1 MVISNHNGFRALF
14 DKIASLYFIWKRYL
28 YLSVGNGWPAHGT
41 STVPTLYRHFPSL
54 YRLRKELARDNN
66 GDDSRPHR
74 RRRTGRSIAFAIWRQ
89 CASPSNTWLYLLLAG
104 PTAANRPRAAAAD
117 EWNRQAGRQRTAT
130 QTLLRVV
137 RGQCQK
143 YDLFSSHGFAAKQTN
158 ILAAR

>member
-1 MVISNHNGFRALF
+1 M
-14 DKIASLYFIWKRYL
+14 ASPRNQHCANIV
-28 YLSVGNGWPAHGT
+28 SA
-41 STVPTLYRHFPSL
+41 HFPSL
-54 YRLRKELARDNN
+54 YRLRRELARDNN

-117 EWNRQAGRQRTAT
+117 EWNREAGRQRTAT